1 VVDGTKRYVR
11 HVHFYTPSETVE
23 ARMVYDYSPATGRS
37 YLMPRRRIETDS
49 VFQLDEYEK
58 NRYVQF

>member
-23 ARMVYDYSPATGRS
+23 ARMVYDYSPATGES
-37 YLMPRRRIETDS
+37 YL
-49 VFQLDEYEK
+49 
-58 NRYVQF
+58 YVKKESRG